1 MKRLIYLTL
10 FFVAMASTETSA
22 QSSLGDILGSIFSSS
37 SDKSSKKST
46 ESSAG
51 DVLTSVFNNIIGT
64 KTVTS
69 KSLAGSWTYSEPAVA
84 FSSQKLLNQAGGAV
98 IANTV
103 QKKLG
108 NSLSKYG
115 FTSGMSKITFVS
127 DSTFTAKL
135 KKKTIKGKYAVS
147 GSTVTFY
154 SGLGVKV
161 ATANAAIKGNA
172 LQLTFKADKLLKF
185 AQYASTLTSNSTLS
199 TVAGIAKNYDG
210 MQLGMQFTK

>member
-69 KSLAGSWTYSEPAVA
+69 KSLVGSWTYSEPAVA

-115 FTSGMSKITFVS
+115 FTSGMSKTVS
-127 DSTFTAKL
+127 YTH
-135 KKKTIKGKYAVS
+135 
-147 GSTVTFY
+147 
-154 SGLGVKV
+154 
-161 ATANAAIKGNA
+161 
-172 LQLTFKADKLLKF
+172 LTLPTKA
-185 AQYASTLTSNSTLS
+185 
-199 TVAGIAKNYDG
+199 
-210 MQLGMQFTK
+210 